1 VDGVLVHT
9 VNLPRSFDLNPNTYG
24 IAPTQTTSVPVS
36 AGDATRPVRPA
47 TGGYRRLTTSESGG
61 SAHYAGAYVA
71 ARYQAT
77 GALLFDANYVLSRSR
92 NDTEDI
98 NFNATQA
105 NRFDLEYA
113 DAVNDRRH
121 KAAVRTTYTG
131 LRNLTLATV
140 LDFQTG
146 QPLNRAAGL
155 DANGQILDL
164 DGSGDTYGNGF
175 LGNQDRFFGVPRN
188 GERLPSAFRTDLSVA
203 YRVPTGRLLLGA
215 GGLELRADVF
225 NVFNTVNQSGFAN
238 GIGGGGS
245 RTQYGRPGDPLTFT
259 SVAPPR
265 QLQFSVRYAL

>member
-1 VDGVLVHT
+1 MRPGFAFSTRFRVRYAEIDGQKVVF
-9 VNLPRSFDLNPNTYG
+9 NS
-24 IAPTQTTSVPVS
+24 
-36 AGDATRPVRPA
+36 
-47 TGGYRRLTTSESGG
+47 
-61 SAHYAGAYVA
+61 
-71 ARYQAT
+71 RY
-77 GALLFDANYVLSRSR
+77 
-92 NDTEDI
+92 
-98 NFNATQA
+98 
-105 NRFDLEYA
+105 LEYA

-121 KAAVRTTYTG
+121 KAAVRATYTG
-131 LRNLTLATV
+131 VRDLTLGTV

-203 YRVPTGRLLLGA
+203 YRVPTVRA

-225 NVFNTVNQSGFAN
+225 NVFNAVNESGFAN

-265 QLQFSVRYAL
+265 QIQLSVRYAL